1 MLRAQKC
8 GRPHL
13 RCRRE
18 ASFYQVSE
26 WVLQNVS
33 KFSLKLQFCSRSYSD
48 VQNVEEEDPLLALQ
62 LYKLVSF
69 LQSKAN
75 EREVEVSE

>member
-1 MLRAQKC
+1 MRASTFALPTR
-8 GRPHL
+8 GFILSGERG
-13 RCRRE
+13 
-18 ASFYQVSE
+18 
-26 WVLQNVS
+26 VLQNVS